1 MRSSI
6 VRTLLLLV
14 ALGAVTASASA
25 QTLRVSPLV
34 RDGRVHVSCVLEQG
48 FTDEVRAVVRSGLKT
63 TLTYAVELKLSVPLW
78 VDRTIASA
86 LVSTSVEYDTLTRQH
101 TVSRTLDGRMQ
112 DSRVTEDE
120 AVVRQLLTGFD
131 RLPLF
136 DTYLLEPNRDY
147 YIAVRAMAGPKTRS
161 AFWPWGDATSGLA
174 KFTFI
179 P

>member
-1 MRSSI
+1 MRSSC
-6 VRTLLLLV
+6 VRVSLLLV
-14 ALGAVTASASA
+14 ALAAAVGPASA

-34 RDGRVHVSCVLEQG
+34 RDGQVLVSCVLEQG
-48 FTDEVRAVVRSGLKT
+48 FNDEVRAVVRSGLKT
-63 TLTYAVELKLSVPLW
+63 TLTYTVELKLEVPVW

-120 AVVRQLLTGFD
+120 AVVQQLLTSFD

-136 DTYLLEPNRDY
+136 DTDLLEANRDY
-147 YIAVRAMAGPKTRS
+147 YIEVRAVAGPQSRS
-161 AFWPWGDATSGLA
+161 AFWPWGGATSGLA